1 MPRRASTLVTLL
13 GSCMLAQAAL
23 GESAP
28 RPDGGDEGADRTLP
42 DQGFE
47 DVGPV
52 EDARV
57 LIDTG
62 ASADAEVRT
71 DAVVPLDDAAAQDAG
86 VAPSP
91 DTGIAP
97 LETAPP
103 GGGCAVAA
111 PGGGAWV
118 RRAR

>member
-1 MPRRASTLVTLL
+1 
-13 GSCMLAQAAL
+13 MLAQAAL

-118 RRAR
+118 WGAIGALMLRARRRAR